1 MMRAAMIRIYAIC
14 ATVLGLSVAA
24 SGVAV
29 PETSDLDQVKAANQA
44 YYTALSARD
53 ISAMDS
59 VWSRSPNDVNIAPP
73 VRPAAHTG
81 WEAIRK
87 NYETFWAT
95 LDELNVSM
103 PDPKI
108 NIHGSVAWI
117 YGIEQATRKAKDGQT
132 SGGPNFGTSIF
143 VKERGRWV
151 MVLHQAALIPH
162 PRQ

>member
-53 ISAMDS
+53 ISAMES

-81 WEAIRK
+81 WDTIKKKLHREVV
-87 NYETFWAT
+87 W
-95 LDELNVSM
+95 V
-103 PDPKI
+103 
-108 NIHGSVAWI
+108 
-117 YGIEQATRKAKDGQT
+117 
-132 SGGPNFGTSIF
+132 IF
-143 VKERGRWV
+143 SRFRST
-151 MVLHQAALIPH
+151 ACC
-162 PRQ
+162 